1 MAKKRKKATSKKAVA
16 RKSTSK
22 KTAAKKSTS
31 KKTAAKKLD
40 SKNKRCARCL
50 KRKPLDSFG
59 KNSRMKLGRKSY
71 CRVCSSK
78 LQREWNEE
86 QRAAQGSKRKRR

>member
-1 MAKKRKKATSKKAVA
+1 MAKKRKKATSKKTVA

-22 KTAAKKSTS
+22 
-31 KKTAAKKLD
+31 D
-40 SKNKRCARCL
+40 KRCARCL
-50 KRKPLDSFG
+50 KRKSLDSFG

-71 CRVCSSK
+71 CRVCSSE

-86 QRAAQGSKRKRR
+86 QRAGQESKRKRR